1 MVLKLQTYNILLYS
15 YNLILSYQV
24 SLDVKQYLKKKN
36 SEFFYNLCRKCVN
49 TSSVYSRFPLG
60 KKNFTGLIVTLFKG
74 YT

>member
-36 SEFFYNLCRKCVN
+36 SEFFIIRVENVLIHLV
-49 TSSVYSRFPLG
+49 SIPDFP
-60 KKNFTGLIVTLFKG
+60 
-74 YT
+74 